1 MKTANKKVTAERL
14 VRDALEKAKHFADYN
29 IFTFLNEEGAL
40 AKAREIDARIAKGEE
55 VGRLAGVPYALKDNF
70 LSPEGETTASAHI
83 LQGFKSPITATSVAK
98 LEAEGAIMIGRTN
111 LDAFAHGSSTE
122 NSFFGPTLNAFDRKR
137 VAGGS
142 SGGSAVAVALDIVE
156 FATGSDTGGSIR
168 QPASFNGVYGLK
180 PTYGCISR
188 YGVVAM
194 ASSTDV
200 IGFFTKTPED
210 MDLLMSIASGQD
222 PKDMTTLPDYY
233 DNAGAQ
239 AECAF
244 SGTGSARPV
253 VTGEPPLAFSVVTS
267 EAPRET
273 HSCLRIGII
282 KDFDNE
288 SVDPEIREA
297 LKKKCDLL
305 KSKGH
310 EIVELEMPA
319 LKYALAAYYIIV
331 PAEVASNLSRY
342 DGIRYG
348 FRSKDSKDL
357 DSLYFNTRS
366 EGFMPENK
374 RRIMIGNF
382 VLSSGFYDAYFLKA
396 AKARTLIV
404 KAYDEAFKKCDFIL
418 TPVSPN
424 PAFKLGEKVNDP
436 VAMYLEDVMSVS
448 LNLAGVPGLAI
459 PAGKTTKGLP
469 IGLQLVGPRRSDK
482 ILINFAKEL
491 V

>member
-1 MKTANKKVTAERL
+1 MKTANQKVTAERL
-14 VRDALEKAKHFADYN
+14 VRDALDKAKHFADYN
-29 IFTFLNEEGAL
+29 IFTFINEENAIK
-40 AKAREIDARIAKGEE
+40 KAREIDARIAKGEK

-70 LSPEGETTASAHI
+70 MSKEGETTASAHI
-83 LQGFKSPITATSVAK
+83 LQGTVSPITATAVAK
-98 LEAEGAIMIGRTN
+98 LEAEDAIMIGRTN

-122 NSFFGPTLNAFDRKR
+122 NSYFGPTLNAYDKTR

-142 SGGSAVAVALDIVE
+142 SGGSAVAVALGIVE
-156 FATGSDTGGSIR
+156 FATGTDTGGSIR

-194 ASSTDV
+194 ASSTDC

-210 MDLLMSIASGQD
+210 MDLLMSITSGQD
-222 PKDMTTLPDYY
+222 PKDLTTLPSYY
-233 DNAGAQ
+233 DNGNFGAKSNNSRH
-239 AECAF
+239 AT
-244 SGTGSARPV
+244 SRPSLRGSVAQSAPV
-253 VTGEPPLAFSVVTS
+253 VADGLESS
-267 EAPRET
+267 D
-273 HSCLRIGII
+273 SCTKIGII
-282 KDFDNE
+282 KDFDNDL
-288 SVDPEIREA
+288 VDSEIRDA
-297 LKKKCDLL
+297 LKSKIELL

-310 EIVELEMPA
+310 EIVELDMPA

-342 DGIRYG
+342 DGVRYG
-348 FRSKDSKDL
+348 FRSNNSDNL
-357 DSLYFNTRS
+357 DALYSNTRS

-396 AKARTLIV
+396 TKARTLIV
-404 KAYDEAFKKCDFIL
+404 KEYEKAFEKCDFIL
-418 TPVSPN
+418 SPVSPS
-424 PAFKLGEKVNDP
+424 PAFKLGEKINDP
-436 VAMYLEDVMSVS
+436 VSMYLEDVMSVS

-459 PAGKTTKGLP
+459 PAGKTKSGLP

-482 ILINFAKEL
+482 ALIEFSKEL
-491 V
+491 S

>member
-1 MKTANKKVTAERL
+1 MKIANKKVTAERL
-14 VRDALEKAKHFADYN
+14 VKDALAKAKHFEDYH
-29 IFTFLNEEGAL
+29 IFTFIDEEGAL
-40 AKAREIDARIAKGEE
+40 ERAREIDKRIAAGEK

-70 LSPEGETTASAHI
+70 LSPRGETTASAHI
-83 LQGFKSPITATSVAK
+83 LEGFTAPVTATAVK
-98 LEAEGAIMIGRTN
+98 RLEDEGAIMIGRTN

-122 NSFFGPTLNAFDRKR
+122 NSYFGPTLNSHDRER

-156 FATGSDTGGSIR
+156 FATGTDTGGSIR
-168 QPASFNGVYGLK
+168 QPASFNGIYGLK
-180 PTYGCISR
+180 PTYGTVSR

-194 ASSTDV
+194 ASSTDC

-210 MDLLMSIASGQD
+210 MDLLMSVASGQD

-233 DNAGAQ
+233 NEDDSQTDLSSTSLTRSRLYGARSLRT
-239 AECAF
+239 ASEP
-244 SGTGSARPV
+244 SGTRSRKD
-253 VTGEPPLAFSVVTS
+253 
-267 EAPRET
+267 
-273 HSCLRIGII
+273 CLRIGII
-282 KDFDNE
+282 KEFDNE
-288 SVDPEIREA
+288 SVHPEIRRA
-297 LKKKCDLL
+297 LKEKCELL
-305 KSKGH
+305 KKKGH

-319 LKYALAAYYIIV
+319 LKYGLAAYYILV
-331 PAEVASNLSRY
+331 PAEVASNLSRH
-342 DGIRYG
+342 DGVRYG
-348 FRSKDSKDL
+348 FRSDKAVDVDSM
-357 DSLYFNTRS
+357 YGETRS

-404 KAYDEAFKKCDFIL
+404 EEYAKAFEKCDFIL

-459 PAGKTTKGLP
+459 PAGETPEGISL
-469 IGLQLVGPRRSDK
+469 GLQLVGPRRSDK
-482 ILINFAKEL
+482 ALLEFAKEL
-491 V
+491 E